1 MKRTEFIQRAVIAM
15 AGKVIGTNGVTD
27 GGEWENV
34 INEAEELA
42 DKLAAHGYGFSQ

>member
-15 AGKVIGTNGVTD
+15 AGKVIGANGITD
-27 GGEWENV
+27 DGDWDNV

-42 DKLAAHGYGFSQ
+42 DKLAAYGYGFSQ

>member
-1 MKRTEFIQRAVIAM
+1 MKKTDFIQRAVIVM

-27 GGEWENV
+27 SGDWENV

-42 DKLAAHGYGFSQ
+42 GKLAAHGYGFSK